1 MVKINT
7 TIPDEWATEANE
19 RDISSTEYVRK
30 MVRAGRRQFGLD
42 YEPDETPT
50 EPTTLKHDETSTR
63 DVEEELKNW
72 IAANLSTSD
81 PQEISDL
88 VNLLEG
94 DFEGLMS
101 DLMDEEK
108 VTYKPGKGYLRVN
121 DE

>member
-1 MVKINT
+1 MVNINT

-19 RDISSTEYVRK
+19 RDISNAEYVRR

-63 DVEEELKNW
+63 DVEKELKNW
-72 IAANLSTSD
+72 IGANLSTSD

-101 DLMDEEK
+101 DLMDEGK

>member
-1 MVKINT
+1 MVTVNM
-7 TIPDEWATEANE
+7 TIPDEWVAEANE
-19 RDISSTEYVRK
+19 RDIPNTRYVGR
-30 MVRAGRRQFGLD
+30 MARAGRRQFGLD

-50 EPTTLKHDETSTR
+50 EPTTLKQDETSTR
-63 DVEEELKNW
+63 DVEQELKDW
-72 IAANLSTSD
+72 IAANLSTND

-94 DFEGLMS
+94 DFEELMS